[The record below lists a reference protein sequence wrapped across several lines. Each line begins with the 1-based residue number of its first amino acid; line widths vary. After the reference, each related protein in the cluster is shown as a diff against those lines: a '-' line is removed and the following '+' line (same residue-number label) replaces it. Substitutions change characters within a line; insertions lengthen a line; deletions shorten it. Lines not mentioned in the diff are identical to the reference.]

1 MGIGRLWHY
10 TRSDGADRFR
20 KDNEARAAAFYGRW
34 RTAYV
39 VVEDL
44 LRRALDRRR
53 DARRRRTGLRELG
66 ALSNRLL
73 DDVGLRLDGTGRL
86 VGTTRTRGED
96 LRRAYGD
103 AVRPFAPPSWPRE
116 VDAPVRSG
124 ASDERSH
131 RRAA

>member
-1 MGIGRLWHY
+1 MGIGWLWHY
-10 TRSDGADRFR
+10 TRSDDADRLR
-20 KDNEARAAAFYGRW
+20 TDNEARAAAFYGRW

-44 LRRALDRRR
+44 ARRALDRRR

-86 VGTTRTRGED
+86 AGTTRARGED
-96 LRRAYGD
+96 LRRAFGD
-103 AVRPFAPPSWPRE
+103 VVLPFAPAPGPSGTDE
-116 VDAPVRSG
+116 PVRC
-124 ASDERSH
+124 AVPDERPH